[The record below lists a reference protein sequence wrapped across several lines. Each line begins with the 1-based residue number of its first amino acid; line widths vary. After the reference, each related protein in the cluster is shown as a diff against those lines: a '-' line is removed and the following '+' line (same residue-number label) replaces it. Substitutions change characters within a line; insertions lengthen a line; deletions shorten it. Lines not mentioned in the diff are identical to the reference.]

1 MEDGDTGEFT
11 TFLIWDEV
19 TVKWTWYAGE
29 DWDANG
35 YFDIFVYQDNVN
47 ITYDIPKM
55 HFKWLEEEVKEF
67 AGYEPP
73 SRQHIARSINAHF
86 NKSF

>member
-1 MEDGDTGEFT
+1 MQDGDTGKFT
-11 TFLIWDEV
+11 TYLIWDEV
-19 TVKWTWYAGE
+19 TVNWTWCEGE
-29 DWDANG
+29 DWDADG
-35 YFDIFVYQDNVN
+35 YFDIFVFKDGIDV
-47 ITYDIPKM
+47 TYDIPKM

-73 SRQHIARSINAHF
+73 SRQQIARSINAHF